1 MAKERRMGSPAPG
14 AGGINSVEK
23 AKDFKGSFVKL
34 LKYIGRFMPLV
45 VLAMIF
51 AGLSAVFFIVGPKKM
66 GGATTLLAEGLVN
79 KVSGNG
85 GIDLPAVAHIL
96 IIVILLY
103 VIGAVFSMIQSLI
116 MTMVT
121 QKVAFNLRKDISEK
135 INRLPMGYFESRAHG
150 EVLSTITNDVDTLGQ
165 SLGQSFTQ
173 TITSVATIIG
183 TIVMMLT
190 ISPLMTLVGVSMII
204 LAGVLV
210 RIIVSKSQKHFKA
223 QQNHL
228 GVVNGL
234 VEENYGGHLVVT
246 AFNKEEETIKEFKK
260 ENDIMYE
267 SAWKSQ
273 FFSGLMQPLLQ
284 AIGNL
289 GYVAVAIL
297 GAFLAAAGIIT
308 IGDIQAFIQ
317 YVRNLSQPIITFAN
331 VVNQIQSMAAAA
343 ERVFEFL
350 EQEEERVVEDPVK
363 LPEEIEGRVEF
374 KNIEFGYDPDQI
386 VLKDV
391 SFVAEPHHKI
401 AIVGPTGAGKTTI
414 VKLLMRFYDLNS
426 GKIEIDGRDISLV
439 DRSEVRQ
446 EFAMVLQ
453 DTWLFNGT
461 IMENLRYGR
470 PEATDE
476 EVISAA
482 KAADVHD
489 FIESLPEGYN
499 TELNEEVSNISQ
511 GQKQLLTIARAILAD
526 RKMLILDEATS
537 SVDTRTELKIQTA
550 MDNLMK
556 GRTSFV
562 IAHRL
567 STIKD
572 ADTILVM
579 DQGNI
584 IEQGDHRE
592 LLAKGGFYADLY
604 NSQFET
610 A

>member
-1 MAKERRMGSPAPG
+1 
-14 AGGINSVEK
+14 
-23 AKDFKGSFVKL
+23 
-34 LKYIGRFMPLV
+34 
-45 VLAMIF
+45 
-51 AGLSAVFFIVGPKKM
+51 
-66 GGATTLLAEGLVN
+66 
-79 KVSGNG
+79 
-85 GIDLPAVAHIL
+85 
-96 IIVILLY
+96 
-103 VIGAVFSMIQSLI
+103 
-116 MTMVT
+116 
-121 QKVAFNLRKDISEK
+121 
-135 INRLPMGYFESRAHG
+135 
-150 EVLSTITNDVDTLGQ
+150 
-165 SLGQSFTQ
+165 
-173 TITSVATIIG
+173 
-183 TIVMMLT
+183 
-190 ISPLMTLVGVSMII
+190 
-204 LAGVLV
+204 
-210 RIIVSKSQKHFKA
+210 
-223 QQNHL
+223 
-228 GVVNGL
+228 
-234 VEENYGGHLVVT
+234 
-246 AFNKEEETIKEFKK
+246 
-260 ENDIMYE
+260 
-267 SAWKSQ
+267 
-273 FFSGLMQPLLQ
+273 MQPLLQ

-476 EVISAA
+476 EAISAA